1 MRSLLRWKQSGP
13 TGQVWLRQGCKKR
26 FVSSFSCVRGMHLRG
41 SNNIAMA
48 VQLDAIYDIDKYI
61 YMTIKMEAAIL
72 VEQQR
77 VSGDL
82 STQSHL
88 WCIFDCRTKALKARS
103 RFLHPLGNHSNLP
116 EVFPT
121 NCTFVAPAHFTK
133 FMGPHRICFMCL
145 ESNPKS
151 REPKRKENNW
161 TLGVQLPG
169 RSWHATCSK
178 RVTTGFSIC
187 GRRKKQWMHQILFS
201 DKTIKTEAIDRVFGT
216 TYIYQ
221 ELKQRNCL

>member
-1 MRSLLRWKQSGP
+1 MDQDICSCGQGRIDSVKINPSLLRMREWQ
-13 TGQVWLRQGCKKR
+13 
-26 FVSSFSCVRGMHLRG
+26 
-41 SNNIAMA
+41 I
-48 VQLDAIYDIDKYI
+48 YI
-61 YMTIKMEAAIL
+61 YIWRLKWRQRSWWSSSAL
-72 VEQQR
+72 V
-77 VSGDL
+77 DL

-201 DKTIKTEAIDRVFGT
+201 DKTIRTEAIDRVFAT
-216 TYIYQ
+216 TYLSRIKAAKLPL
-221 ELKQRNCL
+221 EM